1 MSDARP
7 DPEQLLEQIERD
19 EQRQRRGRL
28 KVFLGYASG
37 VGKSASMLEEGRRR
51 RERGEDVVVAAV
63 QPNSSPE
70 IQQLLQSHEILPS
83 LNVEGRSVIDVQ
95 AVLRRRPQVV
105 LVDGLAYDNP
115 PGSTHAHRWQEVSQ
129 LLNSGISVITSMNLQ
144 YVAELR
150 DDIAAITGK
159 RPADSVPRS
168 FLEQADDIVVVDL
181 PVEDTALSRLREMTM
196 LLAAEV
202 VERQLQDY
210 LRSHNIEEVW
220 GTQERILVCITP
232 RSNARQVLE
241 SGRRNADRFH
251 GELFAAYVRQPKL
264 STGDQAALEENLAIA
279 KDVGAQV
286 HVLEGSDFVEA
297 IIQFAK
303 SRGVTQIFIGHTMRK
318 SWLNPLRANPV
329 ERIIDSAE
337 GIDVRVFPQ
346 GTIG

>member
-1 MSDARP
+1 
-7 DPEQLLEQIERD
+7 
-19 EQRQRRGRL
+19 
-28 KVFLGYASG
+28 
-37 VGKSASMLEEGRRR
+37 
-51 RERGEDVVVAAV
+51 
-63 QPNSSPE
+63 
-70 IQQLLQSHEILPS
+70 
-83 LNVEGRSVIDVQ
+83 
-95 AVLRRRPQVV
+95 V

>member
-1 MSDARP
+1 M
-7 DPEQLLEQIERD
+7 
-19 EQRQRRGRL
+19 
-28 KVFLGYASG
+28 F
-37 VGKSASMLEEGRRR
+37 EEGRRR